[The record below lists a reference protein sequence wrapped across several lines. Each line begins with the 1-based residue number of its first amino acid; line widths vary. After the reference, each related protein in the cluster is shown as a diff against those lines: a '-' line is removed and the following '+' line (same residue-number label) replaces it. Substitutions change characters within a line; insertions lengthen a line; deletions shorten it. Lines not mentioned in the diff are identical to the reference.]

1 MKSPSGASNPHLQV
15 RATSSCYQCEMREVF
30 VFARPPPFPRAGGQ
44 AVYRPPMPSGAPT
57 TRGIFCP
64 RGRHRSA
71 SVDKE
76 DRWNADMERIVA
88 GCVCLNGRLHRHG
101 AGLEGGQT
109 PLWAAV
115 PLSLEG
121 GASHRDEA
129 MLSSR
134 HSFAAIDPTRRA
146 LHALPQPSLT
156 LPLRSPGGRP
166 DRQSTNTHWASPFEE
181 PLLIQTWSLQWRVH
195 LIFKWV
201 HVCLPMC
208 RLHHIETL

>member
-1 MKSPSGASNPHLQV
+1 MCS
-15 RATSSCYQCEMREVF
+15 
-30 VFARPPPFPRAGGQ
+30 
-44 AVYRPPMPSGAPT
+44 
-57 TRGIFCP
+57 
-64 RGRHRSA
+64 RGRHHSRVPVGKPCIGRPCQVARRPLAGFSVREGAIGRRVLTKKIAGMRLWSGLSRDAFA
-71 SVDKE
+71 SM
-76 DRWNADMERIVA
+76 ADYTGMVQDSK
-88 GCVCLNGRLHRHG
+88 
-101 AGLEGGQT
+101 GGQT